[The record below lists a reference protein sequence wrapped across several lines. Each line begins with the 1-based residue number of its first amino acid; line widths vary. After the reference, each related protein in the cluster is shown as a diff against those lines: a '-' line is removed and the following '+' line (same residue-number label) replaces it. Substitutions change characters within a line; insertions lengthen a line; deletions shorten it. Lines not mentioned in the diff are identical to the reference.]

1 MSSRLRRRPS
11 RYDAHPQGDR
21 SVRKRGGSNLPP
33 CQAWKG
39 HYSKWCRARGAQR
52 ECVMKKFEIRLSTAV
67 LMFVTAANAEDAKEL
82 VYESLARDAEDGI
95 RIVSVVE
102 VSK

>member
-1 MSSRLRRRPS
+1 
-11 RYDAHPQGDR
+11 
-21 SVRKRGGSNLPP
+21 
-33 CQAWKG
+33 
-39 HYSKWCRARGAQR
+39 
-52 ECVMKKFEIRLSTAV
+52 MKKFEIRLSTAV